1 MNREKRGSGGTGEK
15 AAMLPFAAAADEMN
29 EAYHL
34 GALLCPKVGIEHFSS
49 ERNMKRPKITTR
61 NNMRDEES

>member
-1 MNREKRGSGGTGEK
+1 
-15 AAMLPFAAAADEMN
+15 MLPFAAAADEMN